1 MENWILTLRL
11 AQPLATHVDGRK
23 VSYQKL
29 TDEKTSENWLR
40 WEMMFASLV
49 A

>member
-11 AQPLATHVDGRK
+11 AQPLVTHVDGKK

-29 TDEKTSENWLR
+29 TDKKTSENWLR
-40 WEMMFASLV
+40 LEMLFVSSIA
-49 A
+49 